1 MNIPNHP
8 EQEHLYQ
15 WNASSTY
22 IRAPRYMQVNRQCIN
37 GVIPLRKCSINTK
50 TVQIYFQIFFSISF
64 LFSSLTHLK
73 PVEGTRFA
81 QLDIL
86 NISENPLDCNCTVKG
101 LIVAG
106 LDPLKIICY
115 THKND
120 LEANFILSAHSLFGD
135 ASCLTPFTIKLVF
148 MVGLILILGLFF
160 TVSLTIQ
167 VSN

>member
-1 MNIPNHP
+1 M
-8 EQEHLYQ
+8 
-15 WNASSTY
+15 
-22 IRAPRYMQVNRQCIN
+22 
-37 GVIPLRKCSINTK
+37 
-50 TVQIYFQIFFSISF
+50 
-64 LFSSLTHLK
+64 
-73 PVEGTRFA
+73 EGTRFA

-167 VSN
+167 VITIRCSLQHQNVMNLADLLKTFNISTHI

>member
-1 MNIPNHP
+1 MPSLDSDPSLILNT
-8 EQEHLYQ
+8 
-15 WNASSTY
+15 STTSKY
-22 IRAPRYMQVNRQCIN
+22 IFHFI
-37 GVIPLRKCSINTK
+37 
-50 TVQIYFQIFFSISF
+50 IF
-64 LFSSLTHLK
+64 SLTHLK

-167 VSN
+167 VIKYNHAF

>member
-1 MNIPNHP
+1 MTHFPKSGTHIHQHQRILN
-8 EQEHLYQ
+8 
-15 WNASSTY
+15 
-22 IRAPRYMQVNRQCIN
+22 
-37 GVIPLRKCSINTK
+37 
-50 TVQIYFQIFFSISF
+50 F
-64 LFSSLTHLK
+64 SLTHLK

-81 QLDIL
+81 QLDVL

-120 LEANFILSAHSLFGD
+120 LGANFILSANSLFGD

-148 MVGLILILGLFF
+148 MVGLILVLGMFF
-160 TVSLTIQ
+160 IVSLTIQ
-167 VSN
+167 ALYVNR

>member
-1 MNIPNHP
+1 MFFHFF
-8 EQEHLYQ
+8 
-15 WNASSTY
+15 
-22 IRAPRYMQVNRQCIN
+22 
-37 GVIPLRKCSINTK
+37 PLFI
-50 TVQIYFQIFFSISF
+50 
-64 LFSSLTHLK
+64 SSLTHLK

-167 VSN
+167 VNN

>member
-1 MNIPNHP
+1 MENVPLIHK
-8 EQEHLYQ
+8 LYKYT
-15 WNASSTY
+15 SKY
-22 IRAPRYMQVNRQCIN
+22 I
-37 GVIPLRKCSINTK
+37 
-50 TVQIYFQIFFSISF
+50 FSISY